1 MRALERDILAAAD
14 RVASASAAGPAPAPA
29 GAKDPASAARTGLER
44 LRREIL
50 ELEAIAEEQAR
61 PSDRAATLDALA
73 ERVASR
79 DAVRDILRDAVLRAA
94 APPER
99 RGPAESDAA
108 AARDTARRRT
118 EAEERDA
125 LLTVDDEAEAASSA
139 GGQGAVAAA
148 TEATA
153 SLRRAR
159 AAMAEELEKG
169 RATLAAMAESRAT
182 LKKTGDEYEG
192 DQSAAL
198 GSGDRL
204 IAKLERAA
212 KLERLVLWVGF
223 ACFCL
228 AAAHVILKR
237 TPVLVRFHPLWW
249 IRKRALKAAKEAAR
263 AKEVGFVVPE
273 EVRGEGVPAGVLE
286 AAGEE
291 DGDAAK
297 AAALA
302 RDGVAFDEDGGAP
315 TVEVGAYAIG
325 GDEARGGGRDVGE
338 L

>member
-118 EAEERDA
+118 EAEERDGA
-125 LLTVDDEAEAASSA
+125 LVREQLRA
-139 GGQGAVAAA
+139 GAVGPDPPQLSQRKP
-148 TEATA
+148 TA
-153 SLRRAR
+153 SG
-159 AAMAEELEKG
+159 MV
-169 RATLAAMAESRAT
+169 
-182 LKKTGDEYEG
+182 
-192 DQSAAL
+192 QAAL
-198 GSGDRL
+198 QRW
-204 IAKLERAA
+204 
-212 KLERLVLWVGF
+212 WV
-223 ACFCL
+223 
-228 AAAHVILKR
+228 R
-237 TPVLVRFHPLWW
+237 QS
-249 IRKRALKAAKEAAR
+249 
-263 AKEVGFVVPE
+263 
-273 EVRGEGVPAGVLE
+273 
-286 AAGEE
+286 
-291 DGDAAK
+291 
-297 AAALA
+297 
-302 RDGVAFDEDGGAP
+302 
-315 TVEVGAYAIG
+315 
-325 GDEARGGGRDVGE
+325 
-338 L
+338 